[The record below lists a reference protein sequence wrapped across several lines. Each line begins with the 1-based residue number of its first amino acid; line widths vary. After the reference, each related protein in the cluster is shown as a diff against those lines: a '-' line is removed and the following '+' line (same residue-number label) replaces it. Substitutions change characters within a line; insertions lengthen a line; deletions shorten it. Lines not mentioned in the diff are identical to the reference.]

1 MCYRYFSFAKNYIKP
16 AQRIKKTIILKRK
29 RNGLYKPRPK
39 RRKKEVL
46 ILF

>member
-1 MCYRYFSFAKNYIKP
+1 MCYRYFSFAKNYIIP
-16 AQRIKKTIILKRK
+16 AKRIKKTVLLKRK